1 MFVVFK
7 ENVKPGGFI
16 KKFFASVPM
25 SISLKYLSDEK
36 NIERVIKV
44 YKQAMLS
51 NKGPDVYESANI
63 GWL

>member
-7 ENVKPGGFI
+7 ENVELGGFI
-16 KKFFASVPM
+16 NKFFAGVLI
-25 SISLKYLSDEK
+25 SIFLKYLSDEK

-51 NKGPDVYESANI
+51 NKGPDVYESANT